1 MTKQKKEMTFVRK
14 EMAFATL
21 VEKAE
26 WEWTWEHCQLVNGK
40 RNIRAHVTLGESS
53 SQ

>member
-26 WEWTWEHCQLVNGK
+26 WEWPWEHCQLVNGK
-40 RNIRAHVTLGESS
+40 RNITAHVTLCESS